1 MHMFTASAQDE
12 LILTNTGMNSSRR
25 MNWLY
30 NDTVL
35 YSLAIKK
42 AARILA
48 DLWPPSL
55 DQPFTPLTST
65 LSIWFSNPLVQRKCT
80 ETLTFQDSVR
90 DTWQLHFSLVVCK
103 YLWTSLFIP
112 RLLPQAH
119 LSWSHVLYLNPY
131 YFKLGRRLL
140 FNWLCIQNQPNWF
153 DL

>member
-25 MNWLY
+25 MNLLY
-30 NDTVL
+30 ND
-35 YSLAIKK
+35 SLTQPHNKK
-42 AARILA
+42 
-48 DLWPPSL
+48 S

-65 LSIWFSNPLVQRKCT
+65 VSTCFSNPLDGAERLHGDFNISRQCWGYMT
-80 ETLTFQDSVR
+80 ASFLTI
-90 DTWQLHFSLVVCK
+90 VVCK

-119 LSWSHVLYLNPY
+119 LSWYHVLYLNPY

-140 FNWLCIQNQPNWF
+140 FNWLCIQNQQNWL